1 MNPDFLRTVA
11 ESAGRVA
18 ETFQG
23 LPFRADRPY
32 DPRPVATTAATELAV
47 LRAAV
52 AKLDGP
58 LVLDVPGQH
67 AKTEPLG
74 VDLAGLMSF
83 LQLIEVLYH
92 GLDAVPPVM
101 TVAAGRNLSA
111 TQVIARRV
119 RDRARKE
126 LAAGIIDL
134 PEARGLRAD

>member
-1 MNPDFLRTVA
+1 MNPDFLKTVA
-11 ESAGRVA
+11 ASAGRVA
-18 ETFQG
+18 ETFQA

-32 DPRPVATTAATELAV
+32 DPRPVAATAATELAI

-52 AKLDGP
+52 AGLDGP
-58 LVLDVPGQH
+58 LVLDAVTRH

-74 VDLAGLMSF
+74 VDVAGLMSF

-92 GLDAVPPVM
+92 GLDTVPPVM

-111 TQVIARRV
+111 TQLIARRV

-126 LAAGIIDL
+126 AAAG
-134 PEARGLRAD
+134 P